1 MVVEMQ
7 FMLMTLE
14 GGAGVEMGGAGG
26 VGVGAGVEA
35 CVVEVVCGAIVVAA
49 LG

>member
-7 FMLMTLE
+7 FMLMTFE

-26 VGVGAGVEA
+26 VGVGTGVEA
-35 CVVEVVCGAIVVAA
+35 CVVEVVCGAIVVAT
-49 LG
+49 